1 MFSPRDTAQRQ
12 QTEMLSF
19 PERDLFAYLSSCSP
33 RGQSSNLTHISRD
46 QEGWWHHL
54 HTLSLPHSRFLV
66 SLGKEHMFGGPVFI
80 AATQGT
86 SLESL
91 ALVAS
96 RTYIHGSYRTATVF
110 NHLLPSALAEDW
122 STWESQ
128 WVPSSH
134 APPRLAGSLRKELLH
149 RYGVLTFVADIQRI
163 NFLFCLWACVQARAC
178 VHRFNEMIAN
188 RERVLNCIAPQGSEQ
203 TDRNTHLPVIPWKR
217 CICIL

>member
-1 MFSPRDTAQRQ
+1 MLQSCPTLCDTIDGSPSGFPSLNNLTPTRLISYAPLVILLVPSLLGLMFSPRDTAQRQ

-66 SLGKEHMFGGPVFI
+66 SLGKEHMFGGPVFM

-110 NHLLPSALAEDW
+110 NHLLPSALAED
-122 STWESQ
+122 
-128 WVPSSH
+128 
-134 APPRLAGSLRKELLH
+134 
-149 RYGVLTFVADIQRI
+149 
-163 NFLFCLWACVQARAC
+163 
-178 VHRFNEMIAN
+178 
-188 RERVLNCIAPQGSEQ
+188 
-203 TDRNTHLPVIPWKR
+203 
-217 CICIL
+217 